1 MKQLLAKAGLTVLI
15 AVSGFAAPLATA
27 SAADNGM
34 RVEVQWRGDDR
45 GGPRHHGRGPDRR
58 AGCAPWHAEDKA
70 ARMGLRR
77 ARVVDMNRRVVV
89 VAGFDRRGR
98 DRIVFANQRGCP
110 IIRR

>member
-1 MKQLLAKAGLTVLI
+1 MKQLLAKAGLAVLI
-15 AVSGFAAPLATA
+15 AVSGFVAPLATA

-34 RVEVQWRGDDR
+34 TVEVQWRGDDR

-89 VAGFDRRGR
+89 VSGFDRRGR

-110 IIRR
+110 VIRR